1 MVVVNMTVINMS
13 VQWACGGGPVLM
25 FVHSSVQLDGQSM
38 WQSLWQLTIGLKVV
52 VVNDESGVSVLV
64 VGS

>member
-1 MVVVNMTVINMS
+1 MVVVNMAVINMS

-38 WQSLWQLTIGLKVV
+38 WQSMWQLTIGLEVV